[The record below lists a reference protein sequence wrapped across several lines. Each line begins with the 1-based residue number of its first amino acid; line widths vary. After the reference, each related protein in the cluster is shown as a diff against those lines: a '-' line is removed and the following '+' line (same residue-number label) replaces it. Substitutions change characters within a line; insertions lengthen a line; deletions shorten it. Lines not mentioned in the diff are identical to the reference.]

1 MTQEPKIFPYIERLL
16 QGAEVVWKPLGEIA
30 SMYGGLTGK
39 NKTDFEEG
47 NASYITYKNI
57 FDNIEVDFDKLE
69 KVKISPSEKQ
79 NKVRYGDILF
89 TGSSETSEDAGM
101 SSSITTTIEEDI
113 YLNSFSF
120 GVRFNEDV
128 ELIPEFSKYL
138 FRSHFMRAAISKTAS
153 GVTRFNISKE
163 RLKKLPIPLPPL
175 SVQQEIVRILDK
187 FTQLEAELEAEL
199 DCRKRQY
206 EYYRNNLLTFNEI
219 GGGTK
224 VEWKTLGEVFTLRN
238 GYTPSKS
245 NNDFWENGTIPW
257 FRMEDIRLGSSILKK
272 AIQTITPEAVKGKL
286 FPANTIIMATSAT
299 VGEHA
304 LIEVDFMCNQRFT
317 CFILNKEY
325 QTLFDIKFLYY
336 YFFLLDEKA
345 KQSVNVSSFPSVQ
358 MNELR
363 KWEIPLPPLS
373 EQQRIATILDKFDTL
388 VNSISEGLP
397 KEIALRRKQYEYY
410 REKLLSFPKE

>member
-1 MTQEPKIFPYIERLL
+1 M
-16 QGAEVVWKPLGEIA
+16 
-30 SMYGGLTGK
+30 
-39 NKTDFEEG
+39 
-47 NASYITYKNI
+47 
-57 FDNIEVDFDKLE
+57 
-69 KVKISPSEKQ
+69 
-79 NKVRYGDILF
+79 
-89 TGSSETSEDAGM
+89 
-101 SSSITTTIEEDI
+101 
-113 YLNSFSF
+113 
-120 GVRFNEDV
+120 
-128 ELIPEFSKYL
+128 
-138 FRSHFMRAAISKTAS
+138 
-153 GVTRFNISKE
+153 
-163 RLKKLPIPLPPL
+163 
-175 SVQQEIVRILDK
+175 
-187 FTQLEAELEAEL
+187 
-199 DCRKRQY
+199 
-206 EYYRNNLLTFNEI
+206 
-219 GGGTK
+219 
-224 VEWKTLGEVFTLRN
+224 RN